1 MGTSSC
7 AHKNV
12 PQKTQ
17 LVQPKFDAS
26 PAVIIYKTKKDY
38 SRYVAVTLSADKSTI
53 VNYPAP
59 SDVNPERSVPVA
71 LADGYWLDNRGIG
84 TDAAFLNI
92 TYEEYA
98 QLRSPLSADQ
108 LFARIQDKDPIV
120 SMYNCGSAYSYTD
133 KEKQLNEVIK
143 SGKEKTIFKKI
154 K

>member
-12 PQKTQ
+12 PKQTQ

-26 PAVIIYKTKKDY
+26 PAVVIYKTKKDY
-38 SRYVAVTLSADKSTI
+38 SRFVAVTLSADKSKI
-53 VNYPAP
+53 ISYPAP
-59 SDVNPERSVPVA
+59 SDISPEMSVPVA
-71 LADGYWLDNRGIG
+71 LADGYWLDKRGIG
-84 TDAAFLNI
+84 AHVAFLKM

-98 QLRSPLSADQ
+98 QLSSPPSKEQ
-108 LFARIQDKDPIV
+108 LWPQIQDKDPIV
-120 SMYNCGSAYSYTD
+120 VMYNCGAAYSYTD

-143 SGKEKTIFKKI
+143 SGKVKTLFKQI